1 MRNSEE
7 VRKRGREGVR
17 ERKRERVRE
26 RVNLRNHCFLNSG
39 NNSSNYKRP
48 KQMT

>member
-1 MRNSEE
+1 MEL
-7 VRKRGREGVR
+7 GREG
-17 ERKRERVRE
+17 KRERVD
-26 RVNLRNHCFLNSG
+26 LKNHCFLNSG